1 MKRGKLFGK
10 RSEYASSYWLE
21 HSFLFIEV
29 CKYCLELLV
38 ISLAV
43 RFIFLLQIIPESID
57 VGWFLFWVMFYP
69 WRVSIAPVV
78 SLGINV
84 LRLFVDLLGSNFLT
98 GVLVVVFMLG
108 GIILVL
114 FWVFMFG
121 VGPFAA
127 PFCIE
132 SLGQLEADILNVL
145 QFCWQGYDLLFF
157 LWFIQILV
165 FFAKILY
172 LFGARVINLYLPM

>member
-1 MKRGKLFGK
+1 M
-10 RSEYASSYWLE
+10 
-21 HSFLFIEV
+21 
-29 CKYCLELLV
+29 
-38 ISLAV
+38 
-43 RFIFLLQIIPESID
+43 
-57 VGWFLFWVMFYP
+57 
-69 WRVSIAPVV
+69 V

-145 QFCWQGYDLLFF
+145 QFC
-157 LWFIQILV
+157 
-165 FFAKILY
+165 
-172 LFGARVINLYLPM
+172 